1 MGDDIGFITRVIQ
14 PIMSLSIEDQNVLES
29 IYNEMATMEPVDDQT
44 IALEASD
51 PFLQLS
57 ELQQQLVTNA
67 SDLSRRPSFAT

>member
-1 MGDDIGFITRVIQ
+1 MTSNSSKSFMIVGHGVWALN
-14 PIMSLSIEDQNVLES
+14 P
-29 IYNEMATMEPVDDQT
+29 EMATMEPVDDQT

-51 PFLQLS
+51 PLLQLS

>member
-1 MGDDIGFITRVIQ
+1 MISAS
-14 PIMSLSIEDQNVLES
+14 SLGLSSQSCRYLS
-29 IYNEMATMEPVDDQT
+29 TMEPVDDQT

-51 PFLQLS
+51 PLLQLS